1 MLWWL
6 RRKVCGVELFNNCR
20 TFGIVDADHL
30 VQRHAPYFRR
40 SCPGRPGCRPLIPT
54 SDLLAPLSSATATGP
69 PSGTS
74 HTKHWHFAETGR
86 AHRRACS
93 RVANRL
99 LKSEP
104 RKNEMKILI
113 ALLLAPIVV
122 VLGAIGIAY
131 SGLYNVAA
139 TEPHSGL
146 VHWIFSTTSHASV
159 ERQASKIDVPD
170 LTDES
175 LVKAG
180 VNDFEAMC
188 VGCHGAPGVVPEAMG
203 QGLNPPAP
211 DLAESAAHMSPAELF
226 WVTKNG
232 IKMTGMP
239 AWGATHDDD
248 ALWPVVALMTRL
260 AGMDAA
266 AYEALVASAE
276 GMGHHAAGDDHDEH
290 EHGVGEPETT
300 TADQSEPA
308 HDHST
313 HEHKEKA
320 PEKEEVPHD
329 DGHDHEH

>member
-1 MLWWL
+1 
-6 RRKVCGVELFNNCR
+6 
-20 TFGIVDADHL
+20 
-30 VQRHAPYFRR
+30 
-40 SCPGRPGCRPLIPT
+40 
-54 SDLLAPLSSATATGP
+54 
-69 PSGTS
+69 
-74 HTKHWHFAETGR
+74 
-86 AHRRACS
+86 
-93 RVANRL
+93 
-99 LKSEP
+99 
-104 RKNEMKILI
+104 MKILI
-113 ALLLAPIVV
+113 ALLLAAIVV

-146 VHWIFSTTSHASV
+146 VHWIFSATSHASV
-159 ERQASKIDVPD
+159 ERRASEIDVPD

-260 AGMDAA
+260 PDMDAA

-290 EHGVGEPETT
+290 EHGEETSGSAGANGGHDHGSTVPES
-300 TADQSEPA
+300 APAGHSETE
-308 HDHST
+308 HDHSS
-313 HEHKEKA
+313 HEHDDA
-320 PEKEEVPHD
+320 PPAKEEVRHD
-329 DGHDHEH
+329 DGHDHDH